1 MTKLLYK
8 PTEAAEVLGM
18 SRSVDQ
24 TMAAGALRIGT
35 HNRSAQHRGPNGVTV
50 QAVDLRCVLLAWRT
64 AIPPQFSRT
73 HFRTHHSEKNAWERL
88 VSAL

>member
-35 HNRSAQHRGPNGVTV
+35 HYRSAQHRGPNGVTV
-50 QAVDLRCVLLAWRT
+50 QAVDLRCVL
-64 AIPPQFSRT
+64 PPGEPPSRLSSHELILVHT
-73 HFRTHHSEKNAWERL
+73 TQRSAWERL